1 MRCFVAQLCAVMI
14 KHDFLPFDGRWTS
27 RVDFV
32 FEHKVGPL
40 HFKVGDALYRS
51 DLCLSIRKFGPQK
64 AQRLIQHSG
73 NLVAVDAV

>member
-51 DLCLSIRKFGPQK
+51 DLCLSIRKFG
-64 AQRLIQHSG
+64 HSTKIDPAFR
-73 NLVAVDAV
+73 NLVAVVAV